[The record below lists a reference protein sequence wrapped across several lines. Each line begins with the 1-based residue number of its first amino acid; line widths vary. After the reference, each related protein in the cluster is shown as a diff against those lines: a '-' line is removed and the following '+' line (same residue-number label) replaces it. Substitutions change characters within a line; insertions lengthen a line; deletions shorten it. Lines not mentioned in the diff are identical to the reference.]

1 MASIADYH
9 NEIYEAGLADVRPA
23 LPTDLTRLERLARRR
38 LSDTAYGYVA
48 GSAGTGAT
56 ARANRAAFD
65 RWRIVPRLLRDV
77 SEPDLGVTVLGT
89 AMPAPVILGPIGVLG
104 IYHRDAELHVARA
117 AGALGAPM
125 ILSTVSSTRM
135 EDVATTGDGPKWFQL
150 YWPRERDIAASLVER
165 ARSAGFTTL
174 VVTLDTFRLAWRPRD
189 LDHAF
194 LPFLTG
200 DGLTNYFTDPA
211 FRRIVDSDNLAAES
225 TDTSR
230 PRYAAAES
238 TDASRPRYAAAEST
252 DASRLPDGPAESTDT
267 SRQRHAAAESTDAS
281 RLRYAAAIDYWARIF
296 GDPTLTWADLA
307 WLRQRW
313 SGPIVLKGIQ
323 HPGDACRAID
333 AGMDGI
339 VVSNHGGRQVDGAIA
354 SLDAL
359 PSIVDAAG
367 DDLVVLFD
375 SGIRTGS
382 DVAKAL
388 ALGAKAVLIGR
399 PYVYGLALDGEAG
412 VRHVL
417 RTLYT
422 ELELTLTLAGIA
434 RPGELSA
441 DFLTRA

>member
-1 MASIADYH
+1 MASMADYH
-9 NEIYEAGLADVRPA
+9 NEIYAAGLADIRPA
-23 LPTDLTRLERLARRR
+23 LPTDLTRLESVARHR

-77 SEPDLGVTVLGT
+77 SQPDLSVTVLGT
-89 AMPAPVILGPIGVLG
+89 TMPAPVILGPIGVLG
-104 IYHRDAELHVARA
+104 LYHRDAELHVARA
-117 AGALGAPM
+117 AGALGTPM

-135 EDVATTGDGPKWFQL
+135 EDVAATGDGPKWFQL

-165 ARSAGFTTL
+165 ARVAGFTTL

-211 FRRIVDSDNLAAES
+211 FQRRAGIED
-225 TDTSR
+225 
-230 PRYAAAES
+230 AAAE
-238 TDASRPRYAAAEST
+238 P
-252 DASRLPDGPAESTDT
+252 
-267 SRQRHAAAESTDAS
+267 TDAS
-281 RLRYAAAIDYWARIF
+281 RLRHAAAEPTDASRLGQAAAIQYWATIF
-296 GDPTLTWADLA
+296 GNPTLTWDDLA
-307 WLRQRW
+307 WLRERW

-323 HPGDACRAID
+323 HPADARRAID

-339 VVSNHGGRQVDGAIA
+339 VVSNHGGRQIDGAIG

-367 DDLVVLFD
+367 GQLAILFD

-382 DVAKAL
+382 DIAKAL

-399 PYVYGLALDGEAG
+399 PYVYGLALGGETG

-422 ELELTLTLAGIA
+422 ELELALTLAGIA
-434 RPGELSA
+434 RPADLSA
-441 DFLTRA
+441 EFLSRA

>member
-1 MASIADYH
+1 MASMADYH
-9 NEIYEAGLADVRPA
+9 NEIYAAGLGDVRPA
-23 LPTDLTRLERLARRR
+23 LPTDLTRLEPLARRR

-56 ARANRAAFD
+56 NRANRAAFD
-65 RWRIVPRLLRDV
+65 HWRIVPRFLRDV
-77 SEPDLGVTVLGT
+77 SQPDLGVTVLGT
-89 AMPAPVILGPIGVLG
+89 TMPAPVILGPIGVLG

-117 AGALGAPM
+117 AGALGTPM

-135 EDVATTGDGPKWFQL
+135 EDVATAADGPRWFQL

-165 ARSAGFTTL
+165 ARTAGFTTL

-189 LDHAF
+189 LDHGF

-211 FRRIVDSDNLAAES
+211 FRRLAGIE
-225 TDTSR
+225 
-230 PRYAAAES
+230 
-238 TDASRPRYAAAEST
+238 
-252 DASRLPDGPAESTDT
+252 GPAV
-267 SRQRHAAAESTDAS
+267 AE
-281 RLRYAAAIDYWARIF
+281 YAVAINYWTTIF
-296 GDPTLTWADLA
+296 GNPTLTWADLA
-307 WLRQRW
+307 WLREQW

-323 HPGDACRAID
+323 HPGDARRAVD
-333 AGMDGI
+333 AGIDGI

-359 PSIVDAAG
+359 PSIVDAVG
-367 DDLVVLFD
+367 DHLAILFD

-382 DVAKAL
+382 DIAKAL

-399 PYVYGLALDGEAG
+399 PYVYGLALGGEAG

-422 ELELTLTLAGIA
+422 ELELTLTLAGIT
-434 RPGELSA
+434 RPADLST
-441 DFLTRA
+441 DFLSRS

>member
-1 MASIADYH
+1 MASMAEYH
-9 NEIYEAGLADVRPA
+9 HEIYAAGLADVRPS
-23 LPTDLTRLERLARRR
+23 LPTDLTRLERVARRR

-56 ARANRAAFD
+56 ARANRDAFD

-77 SEPDLGVTVLGT
+77 SQPDLGVTVLGT
-89 AMPAPVILGPIGVLG
+89 TMPAPVILGPIGVLG

-135 EDVATTGDGPKWFQL
+135 EDVANTGDGPKWFQL
-150 YWPRERDIAASLVER
+150 YWPHERDVAASLVER
-165 ARSAGFTTL
+165 AQAAGFSAL

-211 FRRIVDSDNLAAES
+211 FQRIVGSEDRAA
-225 TDTSR
+225 
-230 PRYAAAES
+230 
-238 TDASRPRYAAAEST
+238 
-252 DASRLPDGPAESTDT
+252 G
-267 SRQRHAAAESTDAS
+267 
-281 RLRYAAAIDYWARIF
+281 IDCWARIF
-296 GDPTLTWADLA
+296 GNPTLTWDDLA
-307 WLRQRW
+307 WLRERW

-323 HPGDACRAID
+323 HPGDARRAID

-339 VVSNHGGRQVDGAIA
+339 VVSNHGGRQVDGAIG

-367 DDLVVLFD
+367 DDLAIMFD

-382 DVAKAL
+382 DIAKAL

-399 PYVYGLALDGEAG
+399 PYVYGLALGGEAG

-434 RPGELSA
+434 RPADLSA
-441 DFLTRA
+441 DFLMRA

>member
-1 MASIADYH
+1 MASMADYH
-9 NEIYEAGLADVRPA
+9 NEIYAAGQADVRPA
-23 LPTDLTRLERLARRR
+23 LPTDLTRLEPLARNR

-56 ARANRAAFD
+56 NRANRAAFD
-65 RWRIVPRLLRDV
+65 RWRIVPRFLRDV
-77 SEPDLGVTVLGT
+77 SQPDLGVTVLGT
-89 AMPAPVILGPIGVLG
+89 TMPAPVILGPIGVLG

-165 ARSAGFTTL
+165 ARTAGFSTL
-174 VVTLDTFRLAWRPRD
+174 VVTLDTFRLAFRPRD
-189 LDHAF
+189 LDHGF

-211 FRRIVDSDNLAAES
+211 FQRLAGIEG
-225 TDTSR
+225 
-230 PRYAAAES
+230 P
-238 TDASRPRYAAAEST
+238 AAAEST
-252 DASRLPDGPAESTDT
+252 DASRL
-267 SRQRHAAAESTDAS
+267 RYAAAESTDAS
-281 RLRYAAAIDYWARIF
+281 RLRYAAAINYWTTIF
-296 GDPTLTWADLA
+296 GNPTLTWADLA
-307 WLRQRW
+307 WLRERW
-313 SGPIVLKGIQ
+313 PGPIVLKGIQ
-323 HPGDACRAID
+323 HPGDARRAVD

-367 DDLVVLFD
+367 DHLAILFD

-382 DVAKAL
+382 DIAKAL

-399 PYVYGLALDGEAG
+399 PYVYGLALGGEAG

-422 ELELTLTLAGIA
+422 ELELTLTLAGIT
-434 RPGELSA
+434 RPADLSA
-441 DFLTRA
+441 DFVSRS

>member
-9 NEIYEAGLADVRPA
+9 NEIYAAGLADVRPT
-23 LPTDLTRLERLARRR
+23 LPTDLTRLECLARRR

-65 RWRIVPRLLRDV
+65 RWRIVPRMLRDV
-77 SEPDLGVTVLGT
+77 SQPDLGVTVLGT

-117 AGALGAPM
+117 AAALGTPM

-150 YWPRERDIAASLVER
+150 YWPRDRDVAASLVER
-165 ARSAGFTTL
+165 ARAAGFTTL

-211 FRRIVDSDNLAAES
+211 FQRVVGSDNLAAEQAEAP
-225 TDTSR
+225 R
-230 PRYAAAES
+230 LRYAAAE
-238 TDASRPRYAAAEST
+238 P
-252 DASRLPDGPAESTDT
+252 
-267 SRQRHAAAESTDAS
+267 TDAS
-281 RLRYAAAIDYWARIF
+281 RLRYTAAIQYWARIF
-296 GDPTLTWADLA
+296 GDPTLTWSDLA
-307 WLRQRW
+307 WLRERW
-313 SGPIVLKGIQ
+313 PGPIVLKGIQ
-323 HPGDACRAID
+323 HPGDARRAID

-339 VVSNHGGRQVDGAIA
+339 VVSNHGGRQVDGAIG

-359 PSIVDAAG
+359 PAIVDAAG
-367 DDLVVLFD
+367 DDLAILFD

-412 VRHVL
+412 VRHVV

-422 ELELTLTLAGIA
+422 DLELTLTLAGVA
-434 RPGELSA
+434 RPTELSSE
-441 DFLTRA
+441 FLSRV

>member
-9 NEIYEAGLADVRPA
+9 NEIYAAGLADVRPA

-77 SEPDLGVTVLGT
+77 SQPDLGVTVLGT

-117 AGALGAPM
+117 AGALGTPM

-165 ARSAGFTTL
+165 ARAAGFTTL

-211 FRRIVDSDNLAAES
+211 FQRIVGSDSAE
-225 TDTSR
+225 
-230 PRYAAAES
+230 
-238 TDASRPRYAAAEST
+238 
-252 DASRLPDGPAESTDT
+252 
-267 SRQRHAAAESTDAS
+267 AAESTDAS
-281 RLRYAAAIDYWARIF
+281 RLRYAAAIEYWARIF

-323 HPGDACRAID
+323 HPGDARRAID

-339 VVSNHGGRQVDGAIA
+339 VVSNHGGRQVDGAIG

-367 DDLVVLFD
+367 DDLAILFD

-434 RPGELSA
+434 RPSRTVRRLSDPRLIPLA
-441 DFLTRA
+441 GRARGRVLGMIRAEE

>member
-1 MASIADYH
+1 MASMADYH
-9 NEIYEAGLADVRPA
+9 NEIYAAGLADVRPA
-23 LPTDLTRLERLARRR
+23 LPTDLTRLEPLARRR

-56 ARANRAAFD
+56 NRANRAAFD
-65 RWRIVPRLLRDV
+65 RWRIVPRFLRDV
-77 SEPDLGVTVLGT
+77 SQPDLGVTVLGT
-89 AMPAPVILGPIGVLG
+89 TMPAPVILGPIGVLG

-117 AGALGAPM
+117 AGALGTPM

-135 EDVATTGDGPKWFQL
+135 EDVATTADGPKWFQL

-165 ARSAGFTTL
+165 ARTAGFTTL

-189 LDHAF
+189 LDHGF

-211 FRRIVDSDNLAAES
+211 FQRLSGSES
-225 TDTSR
+225 
-230 PRYAAAES
+230 P
-238 TDASRPRYAAAEST
+238 AAAEST
-252 DASRLPDGPAESTDT
+252 DASRL
-267 SRQRHAAAESTDAS
+267 RYAAAESTDAS
-281 RLRYAAAIDYWARIF
+281 RLRYAAAINYWTTIF
-296 GDPTLTWADLA
+296 GNPTLTWADLA
-307 WLRQRW
+307 WLRERW

-323 HPGDACRAID
+323 HPGDARRAID

-367 DDLVVLFD
+367 DHLAILFD

-382 DVAKAL
+382 DIAKAL

-399 PYVYGLALDGEAG
+399 PYVYGLALGGEAG

-422 ELELTLTLAGIA
+422 ELELTLTLAGVT
-434 RPGELSA
+434 RPADLSA
-441 DFLTRA
+441 DFLSRA

>member
-1 MASIADYH
+1 MADYH
-9 NEIYEAGLADVRPA
+9 NEIYAAGLAGIRPS
-23 LPTDLTRLERLARRR
+23 LPTDLTRLESVARRR

-77 SEPDLGVTVLGT
+77 SQPDLGVTVLGT
-89 AMPAPVILGPIGVLG
+89 TMPAPVILGPIGVLG
-104 IYHRDAELHVARA
+104 IYHREAELHVARA

-135 EDVATTGDGPKWFQL
+135 EDVAATGDGPKWFQL
-150 YWPRERDIAASLVER
+150 YWPRERDVAASLVER
-165 ARSAGFTTL
+165 ARAAGFTTL

-189 LDHAF
+189 LDHGF

-200 DGLTNYFTDPA
+200 DGLINYFTDPA
-211 FRRIVDSDNLAAES
+211 FCRLAGIE
-225 TDTSR
+225 D
-230 PRYAAAES
+230 AAAAS
-238 TDASRPRYAAAEST
+238 TDAA
-252 DASRLPDGPAESTDT
+252 RL
-267 SRQRHAAAESTDAS
+267 HN
-281 RLRYAAAIDYWARIF
+281 AAAIQYWATIF
-296 GDPTLTWADLA
+296 GNPTLTWDDLG
-307 WLRQRW
+307 WLRERW
-313 SGPIVLKGIQ
+313 PGPIVLKGIQ
-323 HPGDACRAID
+323 HPADARRAVD

-339 VVSNHGGRQVDGAIA
+339 VVSNHGGRQIDSAIG

-367 DDLVVLFD
+367 DQLAILFD
-375 SGIRTGS
+375 SGVRTGS
-382 DVAKAL
+382 DIAKAL

-399 PYVYGLALDGEAG
+399 PYVYGLALGGEEG

-434 RPGELSA
+434 RPADLSA
-441 DFLTRA
+441 EFLSRA

>member
-1 MASIADYH
+1 MADYH
-9 NEIYEAGLADVRPA
+9 NEIYAAGLDDARPT
-23 LPTDLTRLERLARRR
+23 LPTDLTRLESVARRR

-65 RWRIVPRLLRDV
+65 RWRIVPRFLRDV
-77 SEPDLGVTVLGT
+77 SQPDLGVTVLGT
-89 AMPAPVILGPIGVLG
+89 TMPAPVILGPIGVLG
-104 IYHRDAELHVARA
+104 LYHRDAELHVARA
-117 AGALGAPM
+117 AGALGTPM

-135 EDVATTGDGPKWFQL
+135 EDVAATGDGPKWFQL

-165 ARSAGFTTL
+165 ARTAGFTTL

-211 FRRIVDSDNLAAES
+211 FQRLAGS
-225 TDTSR
+225 VS
-230 PRYAAAES
+230 P
-238 TDASRPRYAAAEST
+238 
-252 DASRLPDGPAESTDT
+252 
-267 SRQRHAAAESTDAS
+267 AAAESTDAS
-281 RLRYAAAIDYWARIF
+281 RLRYAAAINYWATIF
-296 GDPTLTWADLA
+296 GNPTLTWDDLG
-307 WLRQRW
+307 WLRERW

-323 HPGDACRAID
+323 HPGDARRAID
-333 AGMDGI
+333 AGIDGI
-339 VVSNHGGRQVDGAIA
+339 VVSNHGGRQVDGAIG

-367 DDLVVLFD
+367 DQLAILFD

-382 DVAKAL
+382 DIAKAL

-399 PYVYGLALDGEAG
+399 PYVYGLALGGEAG

-422 ELELTLTLAGIA
+422 ELELTLTLAGIV
-434 RPGELSA
+434 RPADLSA
-441 DFLTRA
+441 EFLSPAGR

>member
-1 MASIADYH
+1 
-9 NEIYEAGLADVRPA
+9 
-23 LPTDLTRLERLARRR
+23 
-38 LSDTAYGYVA
+38 
-48 GSAGTGAT
+48 
-56 ARANRAAFD
+56 
-65 RWRIVPRLLRDV
+65 LRDV
-77 SEPDLGVTVLGT
+77 SQPDLGVTVLGT
-89 AMPAPVILGPIGVLG
+89 TMPAPVILGPIGVLG
-104 IYHRDAELHVARA
+104 LYHRDAELHVARA
-117 AGALGAPM
+117 AGALGTPM

-150 YWPRERDIAASLVER
+150 YWPREREVAASLVER
-165 ARSAGFTTL
+165 ARAAGFTTL

-200 DGLTNYFTDPA
+200 DGLTNYLTDPV
-211 FRRIVDSDNLAAES
+211 FQRLAGGDRVE
-225 TDTSR
+225 
-230 PRYAAAES
+230 E
-238 TDASRPRYAAAEST
+238 
-252 DASRLPDGPAESTDT
+252 G
-267 SRQRHAAAESTDAS
+267 
-281 RLRYAAAIDYWARIF
+281 IDYWARIF
-296 GDPTLTWADLA
+296 GNPTLTWDDLA
-307 WLRQRW
+307 WLRERW

-323 HPGDACRAID
+323 HPGDARRAID

-339 VVSNHGGRQVDGAIA
+339 VVSNHGGRQVDGAIG

-367 DDLVVLFD
+367 DDLAILFD

-434 RPGELSA
+434 RPAELSA

>member
-1 MASIADYH
+1 MADYH
-9 NEIYEAGLADVRPA
+9 NEIYAAGLADMRPA
-23 LPTDLTRLERLARRR
+23 LPTDLTRLEPLARRR

-65 RWRIVPRLLRDV
+65 RWRIVPRFLRDV
-77 SEPDLGVTVLGT
+77 SQPDLGVTVLGT
-89 AMPAPVILGPIGVLG
+89 TMPAPVILGPIGVLG
-104 IYHRDAELHVARA
+104 LYHRDAELHVARA
-117 AGALGAPM
+117 AGALGTPM

-135 EDVATTGDGPKWFQL
+135 EDVAATGDGPKWFQL

-165 ARSAGFTTL
+165 ARAAGFTTL

-211 FRRIVDSDNLAAES
+211 FQRLAGTES
-225 TDTSR
+225 VE
-230 PRYAAAES
+230 AAQ
-238 TDASRPRYAAAEST
+238 P
-252 DASRLPDGPAESTDT
+252 
-267 SRQRHAAAESTDAS
+267 TDAS
-281 RLRYAAAIDYWARIF
+281 RLRYAAAIEYWATIF
-296 GDPTLTWADLA
+296 GNPTLTWDDLG
-307 WLRQRW
+307 WLRERW

-323 HPGDACRAID
+323 HRGDARRAID

-339 VVSNHGGRQVDGAIA
+339 VVSNHGGRQVDGAIG

-367 DDLVVLFD
+367 DQLAILFD
-375 SGIRTGS
+375 SGVRTGS
-382 DVAKAL
+382 DIAKAL

-399 PYVYGLALDGEAG
+399 PYVYGLALGGEAG

-434 RPGELSA
+434 RPADLSA
-441 DFLTRA
+441 EFLSRA

>member
-9 NEIYEAGLADVRPA
+9 NEIYAAGLADVRPA

-211 FRRIVDSDNLAAES
+211 FRRIVDSHNL
-225 TDTSR
+225 
-230 PRYAAAES
+230 AAES

-252 DASRLPDGPAESTDT
+252 DASR
-267 SRQRHAAAESTDAS
+267 QRH
-281 RLRYAAAIDYWARIF
+281 AAAIDYWARIF

-323 HPGDACRAID
+323 HPGDARRAID

-339 VVSNHGGRQVDGAIA
+339 VVSNHGGRQVDGAIG

-367 DDLVVLFD
+367 DDLAVLFD

-422 ELELTLTLAGIA
+422 ELELTLTLAGVS
-434 RPGELSA
+434 RPAELSA